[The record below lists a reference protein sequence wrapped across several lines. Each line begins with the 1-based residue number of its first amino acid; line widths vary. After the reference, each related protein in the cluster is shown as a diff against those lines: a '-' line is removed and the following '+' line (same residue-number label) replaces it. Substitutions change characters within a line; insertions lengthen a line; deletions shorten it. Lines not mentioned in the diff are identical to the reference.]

1 MTGDYSKD
9 MYRQMCEL
17 FEQVEALKATV
28 AEMNRGHKEEMAEI
42 KQQHKE
48 EMASMEKRHSEE
60 LAERDARI
68 EELER
73 QNGVLLEEVTRLK
86 SDRNNN
92 SGNSSNPPSSD
103 QKGTKKANEYNGR
116 KKTGKKKGA
125 QHGHKGI
132 TLTKET
138 VEKLLSSGQCRHVVR
153 EIGDS
158 SSGRYTT
165 KYEIDILTETQI
177 TEYRIYEGAER
188 CRLPD
193 SEVFYGPRV
202 KALTVEL
209 YGIGVVSFK
218 RIQEIIWSITN
229 KAVMIAAGTLYG
241 FCCKFSKMGQD
252 LLKQIEERILDGT
265 VAYTDATVVTID
277 GVQGYIRNVSNEYA
291 ARYYAMERKN
301 LETLNRIDILARFAG
316 ILVHDHETAIY
327 HFGVGHAECNTHL
340 LRYLLKNTE
349 DAGNSWSGK
358 LSELLLEMKRDRDK
372 AILEGR
378 ASFSTEKVENYHRR
392 YGEILSEGFVENR
405 STSPKWA
412 KREEASLL
420 NRLSKYMKNHLL
432 FLENFEVAFTNNL
445 SERDLR
451 KCKNRQKV
459 SGGFRNMDGCRMFAD
474 ILSIIET
481 AKRQQLNPYNVIR
494 DIFQGSH
501 VAFQF

>member
-1 MTGDYSKD
+1 MAGDYSKD

-17 FEQVEALKATV
+17 FEQVEALKASL
-28 AEMNRGHKEEMAEI
+28 AEMKQLHKEELAELK
-42 KQQHKE
+42 KQ
-48 EMASMEKRHSEE
+48 
-60 LAERDARI
+60 LVERDARI

-73 QNGVLLEEVTRLK
+73 ENGVLHEEVTRLK

-103 QKGTKKANEYNGR
+103 QKRTKKANEYNGR
-116 KKTGKKKGA
+116 KKTGRKKGA
-125 QHGHKGI
+125 QHGHKGT
-132 TLTKET
+132 TLTKES
-138 VEKLLSSGQCRHVVR
+138 VEKLLSSGQCRCVVK

-177 TEYRIYEGAER
+177 TEYRIYEGAEH
-188 CRLPD
+188 CQLPD

-209 YGIGVVSFK
+209 YGIGVVSVK
-218 RIQEIIWSITN
+218 RIQEIIWSITD
-229 KAVMIAAGTLYG
+229 KVIMVAAGSLYD
-241 FCCKFSKMGQD
+241 FCRKFAEKGQY
-252 LLKQIEERILDGT
+252 LLKQIEENIMDGT

-277 GVQGYIRNVSNEYA
+277 GAQGYIRNISNEQA
-291 ARYYAMERKN
+291 ARFFAMERKN
-301 LETLNRIDILARFAG
+301 LETLNRIDLLVRFAG
-316 ILVHDHETAIY
+316 LLVHDHETAIY
-327 HFGVGHAECNTHL
+327 RFGIGHAECNTHL

-349 DAGNSWSGK
+349 DASNSWSGK

-372 AILEGR
+372 AIAEGR
-378 ASFSTEKVENYHRR
+378 TSFSTEEVKDYHRR
-392 YGEILSEGFVENR
+392 YGEILSEGYVENR

-451 KCKNRQKV
+451 KCKNRQKM
-459 SGGFRNMDGCRMFAD
+459 SGGFRNMNGCRMFAD

-481 AKRQQLNPYNVIR
+481 AKRQQLNPYSVIR
-494 DIFQGSH
+494 DVFQGSH